1 LLADMLSGALCAVAL
16 TWHHMGRRKNL
27 NLRLEE
33 VLQGCWQM
41 IAAKLNKEAKEMTP
55 EEQLIQR
62 YFDAFNRHDLEGV
75 MACFHEEPVL
85 IGSTGKRS
93 AGRDEVR
100 RSYETEFATFLDG
113 RCDLRMC
120 TGNSGRGVAE
130 SVFHG
135 TRANHGK
142 IEAIGAEV
150 MEIVDG
156 KIKEIRDY
164 HQPVPAK
171 AA

>member
-1 LLADMLSGALCAVAL
+1 
-16 TWHHMGRRKNL
+16 
-27 NLRLEE
+27 
-33 VLQGCWQM
+33 
-41 IAAKLNKEAKEMTP
+41 MTP

-62 YFDAFNRHDLEGV
+62 YFDAFNRHDIEGV
-75 MACFHEEPVL
+75 MSCFHQNAILKHPD
-85 IGSTGKRS
+85 G
-93 AGRDEVR
+93 GRREGHAEVR
-100 RSYETEFATFLDG
+100 RSYESEFAAFPDG
-113 RCDLRMC
+113 RCDLRLC

-135 TRANHGK
+135 TSSRDGK
-142 IEAIGAEV
+142 VLEVIGAEV

-164 HQPVPAK
+164 HQPVSAK